1 MAITKIKFKSY
12 LLLFTLLGLVFSQ
25 SNSIITNAGIVKIYF
40 GTYFSMALQY
50 ISIFIFARFAYSIG
64 YKHIPTFLSFL
75 YKTLI
80 YWFIFQL
87 IRGFI
92 ISDSYWEY
100 KFLFESSLTF
110 AFISLIF
117 FLGKDLNISRF
128 IFRKYLVV
136 VLPLAL
142 ILLPITYV
150 FASQLFSRLAL
161 PVTILIL
168 FIPYLKNKWKIK
180 FLLILTIFVFSE
192 PSFRTGIIKIIIS
205 VLLLFSFYTRLLKFK
220 IIKSILF
227 IILLAIPPV
236 LLISAITGGLNVF
249 QEFSSNDNLSY
260 EVQEAGI
267 SVKQNSD
274 TRTFLYA
281 EVLNDLINTD
291 NLILG
296 KSPAQGYKSMYFA
309 ESSGA
314 KDGYRFSS
322 EVHVLNLLLHFGL
335 VGFLLMLFLTV
346 MVAYYGIFKSN
357 NRLAITLG
365 FVLLSRYLLFFIE
378 EFTRFN
384 FNFYFFWLIMGLVAT
399 KPFRDMDDRQIKLW
413 IRGIIN

>member
-1 MAITKIKFKSY
+1 MIVTKKQLKNY
-12 LLLFTLLGLVFSQ
+12 LLSFTLLGLVFIQ
-25 SNSIITNAGIVKIYF
+25 SNSIISSAGIVKIDL
-40 GTYFSMALQY
+40 GTYYSMALQY
-50 ISIFIFARFAYSIG
+50 ISIFIFARFAYIIG

-80 YWFIFQL
+80 YWFVFQL

-100 KFLFESSLTF
+100 KFLFESSITF
-110 AFISLIF
+110 TFISLTF
-117 FLGKDLNISRF
+117 FFGKDLNISRF
-128 IFRKYLVV
+128 IIRKYLFV
-136 VLPLAL
+136 VLPIAL
-142 ILLPITYV
+142 ILLPFTYF
-150 FASQLFSRLAL
+150 FANQLFSRLAI

-180 FLLILTIFVFSE
+180 FLLILIIFVFSE
-192 PSFRTGIIKIIIS
+192 PGFRTGIIKIIIS
-205 VLLLFSFYTRLLKFK
+205 VLLLASFYTRVLKFK
-220 IIKSILF
+220 IIKGILF
-227 IILLAIPPV
+227 IILLVMPPV

-249 QEFSSNDNLSY
+249 QELSSNDNIAY
-260 EVQEAGI
+260 EVKESGTLT
-267 SVKQNSD
+267 KQNTD
-274 TRTFLYA
+274 TRTFLYV

-296 KSPAQGYKSMYFA
+296 KSPSQGYKSIYFA
-309 ESSGA
+309 DSSGA

-322 EVHVLNLLLHFGL
+322 EVHVLNLLLHYGL

-346 MVAYYGIFKSN
+346 MVAYYGIYKSN

-365 FVLLSRYLLFFIE
+365 FLLLSRYLLFFIE

-384 FNFYFFWLIMGLVAT
+384 FNFYFFWLIMGLVAS

-413 IRGIIN
+413 IRDIIN

>member
-12 LLLFTLLGLVFSQ
+12 LLLFTLLGLVFIQ
-25 SNSIITNAGIVKIYF
+25 SNSIILSAGNVKIDL
-40 GTYFSMALQY
+40 GTYYSMALQY
-50 ISIFIFARFAYSIG
+50 ISIFIFVRFAYIIG
-64 YKHIPTFLSFL
+64 YKYLPTFLSFL

-100 KFLFESSLTF
+100 KFLFENSFTF
-110 AFISLIF
+110 TFISLTF

-128 IFRKYLVV
+128 IIRKYLVV

-142 ILLPITYV
+142 ILLPFTYI
-150 FASQLFSRLAL
+150 FASQLFSRLAI

-168 FIPYLKNKWKIK
+168 LIPYLKKKWIIK

-192 PSFRTGIIKIIIS
+192 PGFRTGIIKIITS
-205 VLLLFSFYTRLLKFK
+205 VLLLVYFYTGLIKFK
-220 IIKSILF
+220 IIKRILF
-227 IILLAIPPV
+227 IILLAMPPV
-236 LLISAITGGLNVF
+236 LFISAITEDFNIFKEL
-249 QEFSSNDNLSY
+249 SSNDNLSY
-260 EVQEAGI
+260 EVQEAGT
-267 SVKQNSD
+267 STKQNSD
-274 TRTFLYA
+274 TRTFLYL
-281 EVLNDLINTD
+281 EVLNDLVNTD

-296 KSPAQGYKSMYFA
+296 KSPSQGYKSIYFA
-309 ESSGA
+309 DSGGA

-335 VGFLLMLFLTV
+335 VGFLLMLFFTV
-346 MVAYYGIFKSN
+346 SVAYYGIFKSN

-365 FVLLSRYLLFFIE
+365 FVLLSRYILFFIE

-384 FNFYFFWLIMGLVAT
+384 FNFYFFWLILGLVAS

-413 IRGIIN
+413 IRGVIN